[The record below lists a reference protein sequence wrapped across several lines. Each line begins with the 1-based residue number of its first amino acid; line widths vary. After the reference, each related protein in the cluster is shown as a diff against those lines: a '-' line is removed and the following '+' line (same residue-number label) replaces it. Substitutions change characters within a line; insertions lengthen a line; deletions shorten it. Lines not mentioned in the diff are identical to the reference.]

1 MPEILKIRVGTRKSQ
16 LALAQVEEV
25 KQILSQKIPNI
36 EFEIFPVVTSGDKI
50 QDRNLFDI
58 GGKAL
63 FIKEIEEDLFNNKI
77 DVAIHSAKDVPPFI
91 KEETQI
97 ISFTKRADPRDCF
110 ISKKYNSISE
120 LPIGAKIGTSS
131 PRRKAILLKM
141 RPDLNI
147 CSLRG
152 NIATRL
158 KKINDEIVDASILS
172 YCGLYRIDQTNNIKE
187 TISTDTILPAG
198 GQGSLAIQIR
208 SNDKKMADIFRNV
221 NNINS
226 EICIRAE
233 RSFLEHLGAS
243 CFTPVATYGIINDAN
258 KLNLKA
264 ILLDHDGSETF
275 ELSLTCDA
283 NLEEAINLGKTM
295 AKTIKKDAH
304 LLVKKICQNF
314 I

>member
-1 MPEILKIRVGTRKSQ
+1 MSELLKIRIGTRQSQ
-16 LALAQVEEV
+16 LALAQVDEV
-25 KQILSQKIPNI
+25 KEILQKKVPNI
-36 EFEIFPVVTSGDKI
+36 EFEIYPVITSGDKI
-50 QDRNLFDI
+50 QDRNLFDV

-63 FIKEIEEDLFNNKI
+63 FIKEIEEDLTNNKI

-91 KEETQI
+91 KEQTTI
-97 ISFTKRADPRDCF
+97 VSFTKRADPRDCL

-131 PRRKAILLKM
+131 PRRKAILLKI

-158 KKINDEIVDASILS
+158 KKIDEETVDASILS
-172 YCGLYRIDQTNNIKE
+172 YCGLERINQLDKIKE
-187 TISTDTILPAG
+187 NISTDCILPAG

-208 SNDKKMADIFRNV
+208 SDDKVMSQIFRNV
-221 NNINS
+221 NDHNS

-233 RSFLEHLGAS
+233 RSFLEALGAS
-243 CFTPVATYGIINDAN
+243 CFTPVATYGRIKEK

-283 NLEEAINLGKTM
+283 NLKDAINLGKLM
-295 AKTIKKDAH
+295 AEKIKKDAH
-304 LLVKKICQNF
+304 LLVEKICKNF
-314 I
+314 L